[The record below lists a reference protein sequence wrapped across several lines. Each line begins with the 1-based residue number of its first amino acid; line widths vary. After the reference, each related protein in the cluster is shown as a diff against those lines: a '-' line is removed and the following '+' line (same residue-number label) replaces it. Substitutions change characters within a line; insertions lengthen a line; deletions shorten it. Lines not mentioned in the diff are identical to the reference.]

1 MSDAFTDPAGPGAV
15 DPRMARLAARSRM
28 PEDAPLPPP
37 DPEAEHKRAGIVRSD
52 AARIAE
58 LERQIQLLLAA
69 TAVPYPHGVMADG
82 TEVPDAAH
90 PYAHPQAYGVMLLL
104 STGETVGAPNVQSS
118 HHHSPRLGRDVPV
131 TGYLVNAA
139 AA

>member
-1 MSDAFTDPAGPGAV
+1 MSEAFTDPAGPGAV
-15 DPRMARLAARSRM
+15 DPRLARLAARNRM

-37 DPEAEHKRAGIVRSD
+37 DPQAERNRAGIVRSD

-58 LERQIQLLLAA
+58 LERQIALLLAA
-69 TAVPYPHGVMADG
+69 TMVPYPHGVTADG
-82 TEVPDAAH
+82 TEVPDAGYA
-90 PYAHPQAYGVMLLL
+90 YAHPEQYGVILLL
-104 STGETVGAPNVQSS
+104 ATGETVGAPNVQSS

-131 TGYLVNAA
+131 TGCLINAA

>member
-1 MSDAFTDPAGPGAV
+1 MSDAFTDPAGPGA
-15 DPRMARLAARSRM
+15 DPRLARLAARNRM

-37 DPEAEHKRAGIVRSD
+37 DPEAERKRAGIVRSD

-58 LERQIQLLLAA
+58 LERQIALLLAS
-69 TAVPYPHGVMADG
+69 TKVPYPHGVTADG

-90 PYAHPQAYGVMLLL
+90 PYDNPTQYGVILLL
-104 STGETVGAPNVQSS
+104 ATGETAGAPNAQSS

-131 TGYLVNAA
+131 TGYIVNAA